1 MPDFD
6 QQSPAVPVQL
16 PATAKAV
23 VERWNPQ
30 GLALLE
36 AAREGSGSAAD
47 VVLVGVDDANTALLR
62 AELAR
67 FAPRIG
73 VTEPVGEPSRPVGVA
88 LVLLD
93 AGGPIGAHTLGVV
106 ERLWIDGARIIFGL
120 NGIHAHG
127 EWQAVRDRDLE
138 LLSGVRPGGADIE
151 IVPVS
156 PQLALAARAGD
167 DAALLDRSGVALLHA
182 RLAAATGA
190 VTAAD
195 QAAAVMKRVIAD
207 TRHRIDEQIESLRS
221 GTDVAALREE
231 RVMLLA
237 ASDGGRSI
245 AMATLHSRLQ
255 LARVDLV
262 HEVGARIR
270 SLNIAA
276 RADVERLG
284 RTEQREYPQS
294 LQRAVNELTT
304 AVDTEFLHRLAELTE
319 LIEICMEPFDRV
331 IRSSQ
336 SGLDEDEVEPPGSPE
351 QDDSD
356 DRPAAPSPTES
367 QPRPARRRPVSPRVG
382 PDPEPRHPGVEDRL
396 MIAVGASAGFGLG
409 RLIVSPFAL
418 VPALDYATV
427 PLTLL
432 LGATVAGWLAQARGQ
447 LADRSHLR
455 QWIAD
460 SLVNVKAQLE
470 QRVAAVLV
478 DAEEQLTDHVVRSTT
493 DRMVAAD
500 RRVGE
505 IEAALKAAAAR
516 RPAQLAACERDL
528 DTLEFA

>member
-1 MPDFD
+1 MSTPRVLI
-6 QQSPAVPVQL
+6 PI

-23 VERWNPQ
+23 LERWNPQ

-36 AAREGSGSAAD
+36 TARAGDGAVRDA
-47 VVLVGVDDANTALLR
+47 VLVGVDDANTALLR
-62 AELAR
+62 AGLAK
-67 FAPRIG
+67 FTPRIG
-73 VTEPVGEPSRPVGVA
+73 LSEPVVEPERPVGVA

-93 AGGPIGAHTLGVV
+93 AGGPAGAHTLEVAH
-106 ERLWIDGARIIFGL
+106 RLWAEGARVVFGL
-120 NGIHAHG
+120 NGIHAHS
-127 EWQAVRDRDLE
+127 EWRAVLDRDLD
-138 LLSGVRPGGADIE
+138 LLRAVRPNGVDVD

-156 PQLALAARAGD
+156 PQLALAAGAGD
-167 DAALLDRSGVALLHA
+167 DAALLDRSGLALLHA

-195 QAAAVMKRVIAD
+195 QAAAVLKRVIAD
-207 TRHRIDEQIESLRS
+207 TRHRVDEQIDLLRS
-221 GTDVAALREE
+221 GSDVAALREE

-237 ASDGGRSI
+237 ASDGGRSV

-270 SLNIAA
+270 QLNIAA

-284 RTEQREYPQS
+284 RAEQRDYPQS
-294 LQRAVNELTT
+294 LQCAVHELT
-304 AVDTEFLHRLAELTE
+304 AVIDTEFLHRFAELTQ
-319 LIEICMEPFDRV
+319 LIEIAMEPFDRV
-331 IRSSQ
+331 IRSAAAASAAE
-336 SGLDEDEVEPPGSPE
+336 SLDSEHVQEPTGPDEPDPPVKSRRT
-351 QDDSD
+351 Q
-356 DRPAAPSPTES
+356 RPTT
-367 QPRPARRRPVSPRVG
+367 PRVG
-382 PDPEPRHPGVEDRL
+382 PGPEPRHPGVEDRL

-427 PLTLL
+427 PVTLL
-432 LGATVAGWLAQARGQ
+432 LGAAVAAWLARARGQ
-447 LADRSHLR
+447 LADRAHLR

-460 SLVNVKAQLE
+460 ALVNVKAQLE

-493 DRMVAAD
+493 ARMVVAD

-505 IEAALKAAAAR
+505 IEARLRTAAAR

-528 DTLEFA
+528 DTLGFA